1 VSIRKVDEHESGVGE
16 RNLRIGDLADIAAVV
31 NVRTSGPIQITL
43 LAVVIWSPALTPKS
57 IFPLP
62 LIFCPSV

>member
-1 VSIRKVDEHESGVGE
+1 MSIRKVDEHESGVGE

-43 LAVVIWSPALTPKS
+43 LAVVTLLPARAPKAVL
-57 IFPLP
+57 PLP
-62 LIFCPSV
+62 VVLESSA